1 MISRRSRGGLQI
13 SPLRDFYWIDPAG
26 SKRVCQSTR
35 KIEAR
40 QTAASSPSG
49 SPAFLFVPHLILSIL
64 SKFAAR
70 FRFPD
75 CTLRRERFLERTNR
89 TCGLFRFVNLPT
101 PTDYFSVFKSTTR
114 GNWDLLTPLALV
126 GLSLFGIAFIYSAQF
141 SVPRSTTDDF
151 VGLLRQE
158 WFKQI
163 VYLGLGAAIYT
174 VVSLTDYRFWLSV
187 AHWIYAACL
196 VPLVVVLI
204 PGVGGEAAERWGA
217 SRWIPLGPFG
227 SFQPSETA
235 KIAVLLITASV
246 LVHSK
251 IGTVRQSLGTLGKLA
266 LAVGIPMFLI
276 LLQPDLKSVI
286 VLPPMVFSMLYVSKL
301 SPSFFVGALGAF
313 LIIVGLVALDA
324 ARYVG
329 FMDTHGYSYTSDR
342 GKFEQEGNPIIPFR
356 DYQRNRILAFT
367 APEKVDPTGT
377 GVAYNLAQS
386 LISVGSGGLSGKGWT
401 EGTQA
406 QLGYLPRSV
415 AHNDFIFSVIAE
427 EKGFL
432 GSLTVLG
439 LFGLVLFNG
448 IRIAG
453 SARDRLGILIAIGV
467 TVLFAVHV
475 FVNIAMTIGLVPITG
490 IPLPFISYG
499 GSFVLSCCLLQ
510 GLVQSVWRFGK
521 DFT

>member
-1 MISRRSRGGLQI
+1 VKLRS
-13 SPLRDFYWIDPAG
+13 
-26 SKRVCQSTR
+26 
-35 KIEAR
+35 
-40 QTAASSPSG
+40 
-49 SPAFLFVPHLILSIL
+49 
-64 SKFAAR
+64 
-70 FRFPD
+70 
-75 CTLRRERFLERTNR
+75 
-89 TCGLFRFVNLPT
+89 
-101 PTDYFSVFKSTTR
+101 PTDYLSIFKSTTR
-114 GNWDLLTPLALV
+114 GNWDVVTPLALI
-126 GLSLFGIAFIYSAQF
+126 GLSLFGVAFIYSAQF
-141 SVPRSTTDDF
+141 SVPRSPSDSWVD
-151 VGLLRQE
+151 LLRQE

-163 VYLGLGAAIYT
+163 VYLGLGTIIYL

-187 AHWIYAACL
+187 AHWFYLLCL
-196 VPLVVVLI
+196 IPLVIVLI
-204 PGVGGEAAERWGA
+204 PGVGGDAAERWGA

-266 LAVGIPMFLI
+266 LAVGVPMILI

-286 VLPPMVFSMLYVSKL
+286 ILPPMVFSMLYVSKL
-301 SPSFFVGALGAF
+301 SPRFFVGALGAF
-313 LIIVGLVALDA
+313 LILIGLVAWDA
-324 ARYVG
+324 TRYVS
-329 FMDTHGYSYTSDR
+329 FMDANGYSYVRDR
-342 GKFEQEGNPIIPFR
+342 GKFEREGSPIMPFR
-356 DYQRNRILAFT
+356 DYQRNRILAFA
-367 APEKVDPTGT
+367 APEKVDPSST

-386 LISVGSGGLSGKGWT
+386 LISVGSGGLGGKGWT

-453 SARDRLGILIAIGV
+453 SARDRLGTLIAIGV

-510 GLVQSVWRFGK
+510 GLVQSVWRFRK